1 MTTAFGNQSA
11 ALGSNECQFRMPH
24 GCADTVYRMRFA
36 GHFGEAQLERIGAA
50 AHRCSTS
57 ATRHGHWSRQGCYPN
72 GSGSGSKGV
81 PMRKI
86 KILIAMMAL
95 TVAVGI
101 PTAVMAASGSAS
113 SALDLQAAK
122 FTTTTQTTSSTTFRA
137 INGLSGLTIC
147 ALHQVTGT
155 LSAQLKGAPAGFQI
169 RFDGGPIMQ
178 PGAIR
183 FVPAADFDSNSFT
196 FVTSVGPFEASDVHA
211 FDVEWRSPTGKSTT
225 LTLGTFN
232 LQYQEGTQGC

>member
-1 MTTAFGNQSA
+1 
-11 ALGSNECQFRMPH
+11 
-24 GCADTVYRMRFA
+24 MR
-36 GHFGEAQLERIGAA
+36 
-50 AHRCSTS
+50 
-57 ATRHGHWSRQGCYPN
+57 
-72 GSGSGSKGV
+72 
-81 PMRKI
+81 
-86 KILIAMMAL
+86 KILIAIMAL
-95 TVAVGI
+95 AVAVGI

-113 SALDLQAAK
+113 SALDLQASR

-196 FVTSVGPFEASDVHA
+196 FVTSVGPFEASDVHS
-211 FDVEWRSPTGKSTT
+211 FDVEWRSPTGRSTT
-225 LTLGTFN
+225 LTLGSFN
-232 LQYQEGTQGC
+232 LQYQQGTQGC